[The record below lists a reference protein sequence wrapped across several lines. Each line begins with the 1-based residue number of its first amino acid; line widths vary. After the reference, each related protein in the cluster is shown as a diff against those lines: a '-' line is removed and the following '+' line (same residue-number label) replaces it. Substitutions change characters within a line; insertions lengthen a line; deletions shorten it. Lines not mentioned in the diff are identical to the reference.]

1 MRGGRAEVA
10 GYFDYKAVDR
20 VRQLEGAISGL
31 ELARIDAL
39 CGGGADA
46 VGGLGFNCKAVAL
59 VRFPGSVDVGC
70 ELVSLERRVM
80 RSYIDDDDDA
90 KLGYEALM
98 PTRGLFDAS
107 FALPILRSCSR
118 CVLKSWREVCDD
130 GYCEEGNGTGIAV
143 GMRDGCE

>member
-10 GYFDYKAVDR
+10 GYFDYKAVDPM
-20 VRQLEGAISGL
+20 RQLESAFAGL

-80 RSYIDDDDDA
+80 RSYIDDDDEVADGKNIFCL
-90 KLGYEALM
+90 KLFSYQ
-98 PTRGLFDAS
+98 TKIYF
-107 FALPILRSCSR
+107 
-118 CVLKSWREVCDD
+118 
-130 GYCEEGNGTGIAV
+130 
-143 GMRDGCE
+143 